1 MLLNIK
7 DLRKEYKDFTLEC
20 SLEIPEGI
28 VTGLIG
34 ANGAGKSTLFKSVL
48 GLISIDAGNIEI
60 FGKRIDDLTL
70 KDKEQIGVVLSE
82 GSFSTYL
89 TISNIIPIM
98 KSMYHDFDRKAFMEQ
113 CERFHLPLNKKIKD
127 MSTGMKARLNVLIA
141 MSHKARLLILDEPTA
156 GLDVLARN
164 ELLDMMRAYM
174 EPGNRSILVS
184 SHISSDLEGLCDDVY
199 LIHKGRLI
207 MHEETDTLLDAY
219 GVLKLSQDQYSKIG
233 TERLSYVQKEKYG
246 YHCLTTNRQ
255 FFLDNY
261 PDFVIEKGN
270 IDDILTIMERGQKV

>member
-60 FGKRIDDLTL
+60 FGKRINDLTL

-98 KSMYHDFDRKAFMEQ
+98 KSMYHDFDRTAFLEQ
-113 CERFHLPLNKKIKD
+113 CERFHLPLNKKMKD
-127 MSTGMKARLNVLIA
+127 MSTGMKARFNVLIA
-141 MSHKARLLILDEPTA
+141 MCHKARLLILDEPTA

-207 MHEETDTLLDAY
+207 LHEETDTLLDTY
-219 GVLKLSQDQYSKIG
+219 GILKLSVDQFNKVG
-233 TERLSYVQKEKYG
+233 TKHLSYVHKESYG

-270 IDDILTIMERGQKV
+270 IDDILTIIEKGQRL